1 MRKLALSL
9 IILCSTSVGALA
21 QGGSTV
27 GPTNQIACNKI
38 GTANVASATTTSLAN
53 GVAGQA
59 ISVCGWHVTSTQA
72 TANTFQLE
80 QGTQGGPCTTPTTFT
95 PPFVVTSTAPSA
107 NNNAAAF
114 YSLPSG
120 AQLCVVTTGATV
132 GTAIMVFYSQF

>member
-1 MRKLALSL
+1 MKKLALFLLLLALPS
-9 IILCSTSVGALA
+9 GALA